1 MQALAISTTKKQF
14 GFILVYIF
22 LCMSLHIY
30 YTNNLQLDVFTHFLM
45 IFGYGIL
52 LLILSYSKILHHLT
66 HLNFA
71 NPVYL
76 LLKRNIVPLVLT
88 SLLFGLMH
96 IGNPEID
103 KLGYTLLVFY
113 IGSGFLFGVVTL
125 LDDGAELAIGMHAIN
140 NMTAALFITTNWTVF
155 QTDALYV
162 DISEPSLSFE
172 MFLPMII
179 LYPLTVLI
187 LSKKYH
193 WSRWKEKL
201 FGEVKVPN
209 KNDVIHE
216 LGT

>member
-1 MQALAISTTKKQF
+1 MF
-14 GFILVYIF
+14 F
-22 LCMSLHIY
+22 
-30 YTNNLQLDVFTHFLM
+30 
-45 IFGYGIL
+45 
-52 LLILSYSKILHHLT
+52 
-66 HLNFA
+66 
-71 NPVYL
+71 
-76 LLKRNIVPLVLT
+76 
-88 SLLFGLMH
+88 
-96 IGNPEID
+96 
-103 KLGYTLLVFY
+103 

-125 LDDGAELAIGMHAIN
+125 LDDGAELAIGMHTIN
-140 NMTAALFITTNWTVF
+140 NMIAALFITTNWTVF

-193 WSRWKEKL
+193 WSSWKEKL